1 MKHPSTEDANSAVVL
16 LFMFVAFSM
25 IIGGSRGYRWAMN
38 LILAP
43 IRLILSMVEKKIAAF
58 VAALVFIALAGYGIM
73 EWVARLLK

>member
-1 MKHPSTEDANSAVVL
+1 MKPPSIENANMAIVL

-25 IIGGSRGYRWAMN
+25 IFGGPRGYRWAMR

-43 IRLILSMVEKKIAAF
+43 IRLIISMVEKKIAAF
-58 VAALVFIALAGYGIM
+58 VAGLVLIALTGYGIM